1 MAYHDPSGRGPSR
14 TALLA
19 LGAATLVVVLVL
31 AIPLTLYARGDFDS
45 TVRVSAVADSVG
57 DGLAAGGD
65 VKYRGLIVGRV
76 DGVTV
81 TDDGRQEIAMS
92 IDANQASSIPD
103 RVSAAYAPSNLLG
116 VTGIELQAA
125 TSTASGPTPGAGRL
139 RDGER
144 ITIGADSTNVSVADL
159 LRQVGEIST
168 TITGDEF
175 SRTIDIADRLV
186 TAVQPLVRSGLDLL
200 NLAASRQQMPLAE
213 FIRILGPVTRG
224 VADLEG
230 PFDSVLISLTR
241 QTAAYTDPRVV
252 NSVKDSLSGLVTT
265 VGGLG
270 GLVRDNYDGLATLLD
285 FLIVTGSPLG
295 QTLRSIPPA
304 VGDAR
309 ELLGRLEKSMPT
321 QNGKVTLQVGLT
333 VAQMPQLAPFLQM
346 LAPPAP
352 KAAPTSPAPKAAPKA
367 GGR

>member
-14 TALLA
+14 VALLG
-19 LGAATLVVVLVL
+19 LGAVTLVVALVL
-31 AIPLTLYARGDFDS
+31 AVPLTLYARGDFDT
-45 TVRVSAVADSVG
+45 TVTVSAVADTVG

-81 TDDGRQEIAMS
+81 ADDGRQEITMS
-92 IDANQASSIPD
+92 IDADQASAIPD
-103 RVSAAYAPSNLLG
+103 QVSAAYAPSNLLG

-125 TSTASGPTPGAGRL
+125 AADSGASGGL

-144 ITIGADSTNVSVADL
+144 LTIGSDSTNVSVADL

-175 SRTIDIADRLV
+175 TRTIDIADKV
-186 TAVQPLVRSGLDLL
+186 VDAVQPLVRSGLDLL
-200 NLAASRQQMPLAE
+200 NLAASRQQMPLAQ
-213 FIRILGPVTRG
+213 FLRILGPASRG

-230 PFDSVLISLTR
+230 PFASVLINLTR
-241 QTAAYTDPRVV
+241 STAEYTDPRVV
-252 NSVKDSLSGLVTT
+252 TGVKDSLSGLIDT

-270 GLVRDNYDGLATLLD
+270 GLVGDNYDGLATLID
-285 FLIVTGSPLG
+285 FLIITGSPLG

-304 VGDAR
+304 VTDAR

-321 QNGKVTLQVGLT
+321 QNGKVTLQVGVA
-333 VAQMPQLAPFLQM
+333 VAQMPQLAPFLQQ

-352 KAAPTSPAPKAAPKA
+352 GKPRAGTPKA